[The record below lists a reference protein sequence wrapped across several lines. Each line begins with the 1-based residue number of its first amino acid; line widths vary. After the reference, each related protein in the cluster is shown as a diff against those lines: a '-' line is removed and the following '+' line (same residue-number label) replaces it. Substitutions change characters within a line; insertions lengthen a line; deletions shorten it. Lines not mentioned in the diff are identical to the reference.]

1 MISSGGI
8 RIDLASIE
16 QHLEDNGHDGCSVEF
31 VPARPFAEDEE
42 SGVLDAV
49 GEALGVA
56 NDGGGSDF
64 PMFGQQQSLTLAG
77 VGVSLDSYWGP
88 ESLTAWLRTFAH
100 ALEQRGYTGRLTA
113 TSLVRPPR
121 WLWHDYTPRAGAFI
135 ALDHPLTDGDDTALW
150 CAETAY
156 WARHGGSH
164 ALLHAGPVLQHDTS
178 DQVPQHLART
188 LRTAGHG
195 ILTYIDPAAPRA
207 AQVRVQQDGMAV
219 FQTYDPAAP
228 TAALVA
234 RARAAIVANAD
245 RTRLAFVTMTPM
257 WSYNW
262 EQTGRQPPAVA
273 PYELRHN
280 HPAWAHRIPD
290 VHALQL
296 LTRAHLDQVQDLS
309 GWTVTEVRPGRYLV
323 EADDLPAWCAPG
335 GPPEDVLAR
344 AREAFGTVLATSDD
358 LQ

>member
-16 QHLEDNGHDGCSVEF
+16 QDLEDNGHDGCSVEF
-31 VPARPFAEDEE
+31 VPTRPFAVDEE
-42 SGVLDAV
+42 TVVLDVAE
-49 GEALGVA
+49 EALGAA
-56 NDGGGSDF
+56 NDGGGADF
-64 PMFGQQQSLTLAG
+64 PMFGQQPSLTLAG
-77 VGVSLDSYWGP
+77 VGVSLKSYWGP
-88 ESLTAWLRTFAH
+88 DSLKAWLRTFAD
-100 ALEQRGYTGRLTA
+100 ALEQRGFTGRLTA
-113 TSLVRPPR
+113 TSLVGPPQ

-135 ALDHPLTDGDDTALW
+135 ALDHPLTDANDTARW
-150 CAETAY
+150 CAETTD

-207 AQVRVQQDGMAV
+207 AQVRVQQDGLAV

-228 TAALVA
+228 TTALVA
-234 RARAAIVANAD
+234 RARDAIVANAD
-245 RTRLAFVTMTPM
+245 RTRTAFLTMTPM
-257 WSYNW
+257 WSYGW
-262 EQTGRQPPAVA
+262 EQTGRQPPAVD

-280 HPAWAHRIPD
+280 HPVWERRIPD

-296 LTRAHLDQVQDLS
+296 LTRAHLDQVQNLS

-323 EADDLPAWCAPG
+323 EADDLTAWCAPG
-335 GPPEDVLAR
+335 GPPEAVLEQAR
-344 AREAFGTVLATSDD
+344 AAFGAVLATSND
-358 LQ
+358 LR